1 MGNEKLNKKRRKMV
15 SEELNTKRWKS
26 LMRTI
31 LLDGGI
37 CTPGS
42 KKTVEVL
49 GMQEHFDMNYPV
61 ISCSARKLNTNFMIA
76 EAAWILSGSN
86 DVNYPMQYMKKY
98 GNWSDNGVIMSG
110 AYGPAIFRQMSYITN
125 CLLSDPESRQAVLT
139 IWAERPQESL
149 DIPCTLS
156 LQFLIRNKEIH
167 CIANMRSSDVFLGLP
182 YDIFV
187 FSMIAANLSKML
199 NYYSGIEY
207 ELGYLT
213 WQAGSAHI
221 YARDSDKAIDCIN
234 SGYEKS
240 PSIPQFTNVEKDL
253 KHILDNPKLNWV
265 VNYE

>member
-1 MGNEKLNKKRRKMV
+1 MINILKSLQLLIKGDIMANEELNEKHTKML
-15 SEELNTKRWKS
+15 SEELNTKRWKM
-26 LMRTI
+26 LLRKI
-31 LLDGGI
+31 LLDGQVSN
-37 CTPGS
+37 PGS
-42 KKTVEVL
+42 SKTVEVL

-61 ISCSARKLNTNFMIA
+61 ISCSARKLNTDFMIA

-86 DVNYPMQYMKKY
+86 DIKYPTKYMKRY
-98 GNWSDNGVIMSG
+98 DNWSDNGVIMSG

-139 IWAERPQESL
+139 IWTERPQQSL

-156 LQFLIRNKEIH
+156 LQFLIRNNKIH

-207 ELGYLT
+207 ELGY
-213 WQAGSAHI
+213 I
-221 YARDSDKAIDCIN
+221 
-234 SGYEKS
+234 
-240 PSIPQFTNVEKDL
+240 
-253 KHILDNPKLNWV
+253 
-265 VNYE
+265 